1 MSRKI
6 LDLAGKP
13 TRYEDFIEQA
23 MLKNGGFAPLK
34 LLYEEKWNYIDKN
47 SVDGLTPNMTI
58 QERVQRLAKFTRIAS
73 GVYALTDFIKKIDEN
88 NNQFLIIKKDKIVVE
103 KITEKFANQ
112 KIRMGQDN
120 FRQSLLQELKS
131 CPITGIDDTKLLIAS
146 HIKPWAF
153 SNNLERMNS
162 KNGFLLSPLFDKLF
176 DKNIGLITFTIDK
189 RVLISNKLS
198 KTNQEKLGIQNSQ
211 IIQDLSVFGR
221 EEFLEYHNKYIFQN

>member
-6 LDLAGKP
+6 FDLAGNP
-13 TRYEDFIEQA
+13 IRYEDFIEKV
-23 MLKNGGFAPLK
+23 MLKNGGFTPLK
-34 LLYEEKWNYIDKN
+34 LLYEEKWNYIDQN
-47 SVDGLTPNMTI
+47 SVEGKTPNMTI
-58 QERVQRLAKFTRIAS
+58 QERVQRLDKFTRIAS
-73 GVYALTDFIKKIDEN
+73 GIYTLTDFIKKIDEN
-88 NNQFLIIKKDKIVVE
+88 NDEFLTIKKDKILVE

-112 KIRMGQDN
+112 KIRIGQDN

-153 SNNLERMNS
+153 SNNVERMDS

-176 DKNIGLITFTIDK
+176 DKNIGLITFTNDK

-198 KTNQEKLGIQNSQ
+198 KQNREKLGIENHQ
-211 IIQDLSVFGR
+211 IIQDLPVFGR
-221 EEFLEYHNKYIFQN
+221 EIFLEYHNKYIFQN